1 MFAII
6 LNLKIDAAI
15 FAQRRQ
21 YRRDKAVAPAAYRSF
36 FAIQRDLADEEAIA
50 ASVGGL
56 AFLIIDQREGLV
68 RRQAIMALERRPD
81 VGGCQFA
88 AGLVGKI
95 LDNPA
100 EIRLHPLGEFE
111 ALVLL
116 QDPCDAALAG
126 LAVDAD
132 HCLDRKST
140 RL

>member
-68 RRQAIMALERRPD
+68 RRQAIME
-81 VGGCQFA
+81 
-88 AGLVGKI
+88 
-95 LDNPA
+95 
-100 EIRLHPLGEFE
+100 
-111 ALVLL
+111 
-116 QDPCDAALAG
+116 
-126 LAVDAD
+126 
-132 HCLDRKST
+132 DRKSVVSGKSVSV
-140 RL
+140 RVDLGGRRIIKKKQKSNE

>member
-68 RRQAIMALERRPD
+68 RRQAIMALERRPRS
-81 VGGCQFA
+81 
-88 AGLVGKI
+88 
-95 LDNPA
+95 
-100 EIRLHPLGEFE
+100 EEHTSE
-111 ALVLL
+111 L
-116 QDPCDAALAG
+116 QSLMRISY
-126 LAVDAD
+126 AVF
-132 HCLDRKST
+132 CLTKHSSITNKTQQIYDTST
-140 RL
+140 V

>member
-21 YRRDKAVAPAAYRSF
+21 YRRDTAVAPAAYRSF

-50 ASVGGL
+50 ARVGGL

-68 RRQAIMALERRPD
+68 RRQAIMAIERRPD
-81 VGGCQFA
+81 VGGSPLE

-95 LDNPA
+95 MDNTE
-100 EIRLHPLGEFE
+100 EIRLHPLGEFSSE
-111 ALVLL
+111 ERI
-116 QDPCDAALAG
+116 G
-126 LAVDAD
+126 G
-132 HCLDRKST
+132 K
-140 RL
+140 

>member
-81 VGGCQFA
+81 VGGCKFA
-88 AGLVGKI
+88 AGRSEERRGGKEWVGTCICRRCPSPK
-95 LDNPA
+95 
-100 EIRLHPLGEFE
+100 
-111 ALVLL
+111 
-116 QDPCDAALAG
+116 
-126 LAVDAD
+126 
-132 HCLDRKST
+132 
-140 RL
+140 

>member
-81 VGGCQFA
+81 VGGSQFA

-100 EIRLHPLGEFE
+100 EIRLHPLRSEE
-111 ALVLL
+111 HTSEL
-116 QDPCDAALAG
+116 QSLMRISYA
-126 LAVDAD
+126 
-132 HCLDRKST
+132 
-140 RL
+140 

>member
-1 MFAII
+1 MFYII
-6 LNLKIDAAI
+6 LNPTIDAAI

-21 YRRDKAVAPAAYRSF
+21 DRRDKAVAPDAYRSF

-56 AFLIIDQREGLV
+56 AFLIIDQREGMA

-100 EIRLHPLGEFE
+100 GIRLHPPGEFE

-116 QDPCDAALAG
+116 ADPCDRERG
-126 LAVDAD
+126 GEGMRVSGSVD
-132 HCLDRKST
+132 RGG
-140 RL
+140 R